1 MLQARCRYQIL
12 RPLGRGG
19 FGSVYVARCL
29 DSGPEC
35 PAEQVAIKV
44 LGTSSDPHTASAL
57 KRELSALL
65 AIDDPRI
72 PKVYDWSLGD
82 AEAFVVMQYFPAGSL
97 ADAWPFLSRGDEARV
112 WRLITDLLG
121 ALSAAHRAGILHLDL
136 KPSNVLLD
144 GDGGFVLSD
153 FGVSQAARMSK
164 GLLNQGNV
172 PLGLGTHGYRAPE
185 QANLSIS
192 DFDLRTDLWGVG
204 ATAWAM
210 YTGIALNK
218 RQEVLRRAEDG
229 YVFGLPSL
237 SDIALACPPQL
248 EEVVM
253 SLLFLDPDRRP
264 GGAPEVLAQVRA
276 IAGGFGLDSAT
287 LASARRDPAHPGE
300 IQQVIDG
307 IFDPLWASI
316 CRSPGFDRYFAKY
329 DHGEVLASGVQG
341 GFRTF
346 LLLSGKVEIV
356 SPDGR
361 VLDCEE
367 REGAMLCAI
376 STLTGAAQ
384 MSGDV
389 IAAVFLAFSTTS
401 WWQRSITRRAGTR
414 RIDVILTG
422 TRHAGTDNDSY
433 ADDIRLRLR
442 PAGEQGCQD
451 PPEAPPLPPDAGPTP
466 LPDAGT
472 QVDAGG
478 VVADATTSDSSVL
491 PIDAGPNPQPADAGE
506 AKPPPGEPPGACQT
520 EA

>member
-1 MLQARCRYQIL
+1 MSYEAGCHAASDQRAPVTRVQPGDVLEARHRYQIL
-12 RPLGRGG
+12 QHLGRGG

-29 DSGPEC
+29 DPGPES
-35 PAEQVAIKV
+35 PPEQVAVKV
-44 LGTSSDPHTASAL
+44 LGTSSDPRTASAL
-57 KRELSALL
+57 KRELAALL

-72 PKVYDWSLGD
+72 PTVYDWSLGD

-97 ADAWPFLSRGDEARV
+97 ADAWPFLSRGDESRV

-164 GLLNQGNV
+164 GLLHQGNV
-172 PLGLGTHGYRAPE
+172 ALGLGTHGYRAPE
-185 QANLSIS
+185 QANLSIH

-210 YTGIALNK
+210 YTGIDLNK

-229 YVFGLPSL
+229 YIFGLPSL

-276 IAGGFGLDSAT
+276 IAGGFGLDSQT
-287 LASARRDPAHPGE
+287 LAAARRECADPGE

-329 DHGEVLASGVQG
+329 EHGEVLASGVQG

-346 LLLSGKVEIV
+346 LLLSGKVEIAR
-356 SPDGR
+356 PDGR
-361 VLDCEE
+361 ILDCEE
-367 REGAMLCAI
+367 REGSMLCAI
-376 STLTGAAQ
+376 STLTGASRELTLRARGTVWT
-384 MSGDV
+384 S
-389 IAAVFLAFSTTS
+389 VFNEAELE
-401 WWQRSITRRAGTR
+401 QLITC
-414 RIDVILTG
+414 
-422 TRHAGTDNDSY
+422 N
-433 ADDIRLRLR
+433 
-442 PAGEQGCQD
+442 
-451 PPEAPPLPPDAGPTP
+451 
-466 LPDAGT
+466 
-472 QVDAGG
+472 
-478 VVADATTSDSSVL
+478 SSVAVRML
-491 PIDAGPNPQPADAGE
+491 RNLASRLASGPPRNGPAEERDH
-506 AKPPPGEPPGACQT
+506 
-520 EA
+520 